1 MRPPQKN
8 PRRDALKVQFARAL
22 RHEATDEERL
32 LWSYLRSKQ
41 FAGRRFRRQQP
52 IGPYVVDFYCSA
64 AKLIVELDG
73 SHHWEAEQHAYDEAR
88 TLWLAANGYRVLRF
102 SNVEFL
108 RERNSV
114 LDAIWHAV
122 TNIPPSTMSIPPS
135 P

>member
-1 MRPPQKN
+1 MVAPQNN
-8 PRRDALKVQFARAL
+8 PRRRVLKTGFAREL
-22 RHEATDEERL
+22 RREMTDEEHL
-32 LWSYLRSKQ
+32 LWSYLRRKQ

-52 IGPYVVDFYCSA
+52 VGPYVVDFYCSA

-73 SHHWEAEQHAYDEAR
+73 SQHYEPQHRAYDEAR
-88 TLWLAANGYRVLRF
+88 TRWLTANGYSVLRF

-122 TNIPPSTMSIPPS
+122 TTIPPS

>member
-8 PRRDALKVQFARAL
+8 PRRKILKVEFAREL
-22 RHEATDEERL
+22 RQDMTDEERL
-32 LWSYLRSKQ
+32 LWSYLRRKQ
-41 FAGRRFRRQQP
+41 FAGRRLRRQQP

-73 SHHWEAEQHAYDEAR
+73 SQHWEPQQRAYDEAR
-88 TLWLAANGYRVLRF
+88 TRWLTANGYSVLRF
-102 SNVEFL
+102 ANVDVL

-114 LDAIWHAV
+114 LDAIWHAA
-122 TNIPPSTMSIPPS
+122 TSETPTPPS

>member
-8 PRRDALKVQFARAL
+8 PRRKILKVEFAREL
-22 RHEATDEERL
+22 RQDMTDEERL
-32 LWSYLRSKQ
+32 LWSYLRRKQ

-52 IGPYVVDFYCSA
+52 IGPYIVDFYCSA

-73 SHHWEAEQHAYDEAR
+73 SQHWEPQQRAYDEAR
-88 TLWLAANGYRVLRF
+88 TRWLTANGYSVLRF
-102 SNVEFL
+102 ANVDVL

-114 LDAIWHAV
+114 LDMIWHAA
-122 TNIPPSTMSIPPS
+122 TSETPTPPS